1 MHAAVMLA
9 EGGRVKRP
17 YRLAAALIAGLALGM
32 GVPLS
37 LGGGHGTALAET
49 LSLRP
54 DEALG
59 MAKLA
64 YQAGDHATA
73 NHLARALLLVDAR
86 DPLVLLL
93 LAATEPKLGNPK
105 AGIKAGRLAWGE
117 ARRREA
123 PDGLRWEIA
132 RNTAKAAYDADQMG
146 LAQWWLRRSL
156 DVAPDKDALGVS
168 GKDLAEVRA
177 QNRLHWS
184 FDLAIGPSDNLNGGA
199 SDPVFRVDDT
209 VIGFLS
215 NGAGAV
221 GGTRAQLSLGA
232 KYALPQSAT
241 GQTVLGFS
249 ASALVNRI
257 DPADRARAGNL
268 RSKDLNQTTVAASLR
283 RDMPKGLVG
292 LPLSLEVRASG
303 TWAGGDWVGPALGG
317 SAVLPVW
324 RRDAVSLWLAASA
337 ERRWTHG
344 ATDTQDVVQLTG
356 FGSVTLPRDQALS
369 FSLGLERA
377 LSDRRNASYDAVTL
391 AMGYDPGWH
400 IGPAEVDLNLNL
412 GFRRYDVFSLG
423 FAQVTNGRS
432 DTSYGVGMDVTLP
445 DWGVMGFA
453 PVVSIDLGRTD
464 SNVSRYQTK
473 TRSISLGLTQ
483 VF

>member
-1 MHAAVMLA
+1 VHAAVMLA

-221 GGTRAQLSLGA
+221 GGHTRAAVPWGEICAAA
-232 KYALPQSAT
+232 KCYGTDGSWFFGQRTGQPHRSRRSRARGQSAVKGPESDHGS
-241 GQTVLGFS
+241 GQS
-249 ASALVNRI
+249 A
-257 DPADRARAGNL
+257 ARYAKG
-268 RSKDLNQTTVAASLR
+268 SGGIASE
-283 RDMPKGLVG
+283 P
-292 LPLSLEVRASG
+292 
-303 TWAGGDWVGPALGG
+303 
-317 SAVLPVW
+317 
-324 RRDAVSLWLAASA
+324 
-337 ERRWTHG
+337 
-344 ATDTQDVVQLTG
+344 
-356 FGSVTLPRDQALS
+356 
-369 FSLGLERA
+369 
-377 LSDRRNASYDAVTL
+377 
-391 AMGYDPGWH
+391 
-400 IGPAEVDLNLNL
+400 
-412 GFRRYDVFSLG
+412 
-423 FAQVTNGRS
+423 
-432 DTSYGVGMDVTLP
+432 
-445 DWGVMGFA
+445 
-453 PVVSIDLGRTD
+453 
-464 SNVSRYQTK
+464 
-473 TRSISLGLTQ
+473 
-483 VF
+483 